1 MSDASSDTASPA
13 NESRT
18 APGVR
23 GKAQAGGGDEA
34 SSGHLD
40 KVRDILFGTHMR
52 EFERRFTRLEERL
65 VKVSADLK
73 DDVRKRVDALD
84 SYVKT
89 ELQTLVARLK
99 EEQTERGEAGR
110 ALARELAEAA
120 AGLDRRIA
128 QLSDHGASN
137 ERSLRQQML
146 EQSRQLSDE
155 IEKGRQQLAAALESA
170 FNELRSDKVDRAAL
184 ASFLTEVAMRLTD
197 EFRLPVGDP
206 SASG

>member
-1 MSDASSDTASPA
+1 MSEASSEAASPV

-23 GKAQAGGGDEA
+23 GKAPAGGGDEV
-34 SSGHLD
+34 STGHLE
-40 KVRDILFGTHMR
+40 KVRDILFGTQMR
-52 EFERRFTRLEERL
+52 DFERRFARLEERL

-89 ELQTLVARLK
+89 ELETLVAKLK
-99 EEQTERGEAGR
+99 EEQTERGDAGR

-137 ERSLRQQML
+137 ERSLRQQMI

-155 IEKGRQQLAAALESA
+155 MEKGRQQLTAALESA
-170 FNELRSDKVDRAAL
+170 FTELRSDKVDRAAL
-184 ASFLTEVAMRLTD
+184 ANFLTEMAMRLTD
-197 EFRLPVGDP
+197 EFRLPGDP
-206 SASG
+206 AASG